1 MAALVLF
8 PGSFFFLNNVAF
20 VVVVRLVVFFFLAF
34 VALLLYEDA
43 NNSWFLF
50 WTGLPGA
57 IFSKFDRGDV
67 LVFSSVEID
76 DKESLVGLVL
86 APSSVTAARTK
97 VFVNELV
104 FFILFIFFIFLSLPL
119 PLPLLYFRC
128 ALRTEGDNNLFF
140 CFFLEAEVVFCLI
153 VLRRNGRGGGVSD
166 AFFLLL
172 TPRTGMGG
180 GASYLS
186 SFSSLSSASSSNNV
200 LIFKRVERKGTAAEG
215 GADGGA
221 DGGAYGGDGARP
233 RCRRKGEA
241 SLDGATTRVP
251 TILDPSLERTVES

>member
-1 MAALVLF
+1 
-8 PGSFFFLNNVAF
+8 
-20 VVVVRLVVFFFLAF
+20 VVFFLAF
-34 VALLLYEDA
+34 VALRLNEDA

-67 LVFSSVEID
+67 LVLSS
-76 DKESLVGLVL
+76 VL
-86 APSSVTAARTK
+86 APFSVTAARTE
-97 VFVNELV
+97 VFENELV
-104 FFILFIFFIFLSLPL
+104 FFIFFIFLSLPL
-119 PLPLLYFRC
+119 PLPMPLLYFRC

-140 CFFLEAEVVFCLI
+140 CFFLEAEVVFFLI

-172 TPRTGMGG
+172 IPRTGMGG
-180 GASYLS
+180 GASSFS
-186 SFSSLSSASSSNNV
+186 SSSSLSSSSSSNNV
-200 LIFKRVERKGTAAEG
+200 LIFKRVERNGTAADG

-221 DGGAYGGDGARP
+221 DGEADGGGGARS
-233 RCRRKGEA
+233 RCTGKGET
-241 SLDGATTRVP
+241 SWDGATTRVP

>member
-8 PGSFFFLNNVAF
+8 PGSFFFLDNVAF

-76 DKESLVGLVL
+76 DKESLVCLVL

-119 PLPLLYFRC
+119 PLLYFRC

-140 CFFLEAEVVFCLI
+140 CFILEAEVVFCLI

-180 GASYLS
+180 GASSLS
-186 SFSSLSSASSSNNV
+186 SFSSLSSSSSSNNV

-221 DGGAYGGDGARP
+221 DGGDGARS
-233 RCRRKGEA
+233 RCRKKGEA